1 MTENS
6 ICFQLLL
13 PVVYPGAVDMLRVI
27 DHVVDQDFPLLRDY
41 KVLDTKATTMRS
53 CGEGTGQHSSQPSDS
68 IRAKIVRA
76 GG

>member
-1 MTENS
+1 
-6 ICFQLLL
+6 
-13 PVVYPGAVDMLRVI
+13 MLRVI